1 MLNLAKK
8 SYITVLTWVWWI
20 LIAMTVISALVA
32 ESMDPN
38 AAIVLVVAVVIA
50 IKGRLVVD
58 WLMGM
63 KSAPMAFR
71 QLMLAYF
78 YVIPLLIALALIF
91 PEPLRRLTT
100 L

>member
-1 MLNLAKK
+1 MNLASKPYVK
-8 SYITVLTWVWWI
+8 LLTWVWWA
-20 LIAMTVISALVA
+20 LVAMTLISALVA
-32 ESMDPN
+32 ESIDPT
-38 AAIVLVVAVVIA
+38 ASVVLAISVVIA

-63 KSAPMAFR
+63 KSAPMVFR

-78 YVIPLLIALALIF
+78 YVVPLLIALALIF
-91 PEPLRRLTT
+91 PDTLQRLTT